1 MIYTGHPASLLPKVP
16 GGVFRPAYRKRLEG
30 LANSLSMFA
39 VFGRSEKQLNPFDGP
54 LNHYVLPVGHDVLT
68 SSSNTPLHLRPMMMT
83 GTRTRSG
90 QSLQQDSNGII
101 LLRLGYWQDVEQ
113 FSSSNPSTRP
123 EEYKA
128 YKKTIGSEMVD
139 VARKRWGR
147 LTGEIETLA
156 VGTPLTF
163 RDELN
168 APEGCAY
175 GAMHCLDQ
183 FNPDVR
189 TRLPG
194 LYLAGQ
200 STLMT
205 GVAGASISGLVA
217 AGEILG
223 LESLWEEIKK

>member
-1 MIYTGHPASLLPKVP
+1 
-16 GGVFRPAYRKRLEG
+16 
-30 LANSLSMFA
+30 MFA
-39 VFGRSEKQLNPFDGP
+39 VFGKSAKALNPLDGP
-54 LNHYVLPVGHDVLT
+54 LNHYILPSDCDVLT
-68 SSSNTPLHLRPMMMT
+68 ANSNTPQNMRPMMMT
-83 GTRTRSG
+83 GTRTSPV
-90 QSLQQDSNGII
+90 QSLQEAENGII
-101 LLRLGYWQDVEQ
+101 LLRLGYWQDIER
-113 FSSSNPSTRP
+113 FEASTPASRP
-123 EEYKA
+123 KEYMN
-128 YKKTIGSEMVD
+128 YKESIGAEMV
-139 VARKRWGR
+139 AAATKRWGD
-147 LTGEIETLA
+147 LTGEITTLA

-175 GAMHCLDQ
+175 GAMHRLDQ

-189 TRLPG
+189 TRFPG

-223 LESLWEEIKK
+223 LESLWEEVTK